1 MNMVNAADSPGRRK
15 ARSCSAHE
23 LRDVLR
29 AQRRRGAIGKRKEMV
44 VGRPK
49 NADLSWRAE
58 RAANNRQRCGDVRAS
73 GEPLGRAACTVSW
86 TQTPTVVRRLVVR
99 CGRSTR
105 IDDRRRGMPGMPMH
119 RRACVATGHRRR
131 NTIVLGTRV
140 DDPVPQEHRDQPQL
154 DHGCQRSEPT
164 RASHWYESMSCPA
177 RRHCPRYTAAIPG
190 PHICVAGGHVAPNA
204 NAAPHDRPPDVPNAD
219 GSDASGN
226 SANRHRRR
234 RLSDRCCGR
243 AGRRLALI
251 QSDTRAERVDKFRTT
266 LGPAELRAGPFAFRR
281 DSPRRGPPS

>member
-1 MNMVNAADSPGRRK
+1 MNMVNAADSAGRRK

-29 AQRRRGAIGKRKEMV
+29 AQRRRGAVGKRKEMV

-177 RRHCPRYTAAIPG
+177 RRHCPRYTAAIRVLTSVWPEDTWRLTPTQHLTIG
-190 PHICVAGGHVAPNA
+190 HPTCLTPMAPTPAATRPTVIAAVAFRIAVAA
-204 NAAPHDRPPDVPNAD
+204 
-219 GSDASGN
+219 
-226 SANRHRRR
+226 
-234 RLSDRCCGR
+234 GR
-243 AGRRLALI
+243 A
-251 QSDTRAERVDKFRTT
+251 DD
-266 LGPAELRAGPFAFRR
+266 
-281 DSPRRGPPS
+281 